1 MADEIQNTGIQFEDI
16 VPWVDDHG
24 DTGLSARL
32 KLKQNFDKIKA
43 WMDANHID
51 VDAVKEIIE
60 EYGVELFLSKLNDD
74 TAAGFITFLQGL
86 QVGNQFVSGLL
97 GNGGVFRR
105 DADGK
110 VYIEADKLYVRMKAY
125 FDNVE
130 IKDYEHTSGNRIAS
144 KAGLKCVKVEAYNT
158 DNELIEENPQ
168 TEPAGTSY
176 YRLYFRAKDGED
188 TIDNNF
194 VVGDQAFCDK
204 TTFDNNVLAHHRYW
218 RLVVGK
224 NGTLQDD
231 EEFGYID
238 LSASDKESG
247 SAVPLAGDDVSQLG
261 NRTNVERQGAIIEFV
276 GGENAPAYQ
285 IYQGINTYSLSGK
298 CKIDIGFDSQTGLAR
313 MNVAGNFRFGSP
325 VNTGSYIKY
334 DSQANQGKGQL
345 DIKAHVE
352 FTNSDE
358 ELNEIVQGHQ
368 KKYDDDIA
376 NLESFTEDLQR
387 QIDGAIETW
396 FMTGVPTLQNAPAN
410 EWTTDDEKDKHVGDL
425 YYDKAT
431 NHGYRF
437 MYDDENEVYLWTIL
451 TDEGVIEALRLAAQ
465 AQETADGKR
474 TVYSVW
480 EAWMKNNVNT
490 LEVGDLFIPTNDY
503 PNSQNPTYKARKVY
517 KCTTKGSATFEEVNY
532 TDDSAFNGY
541 VNAFLNG
548 TGASGDS
555 AIAAAIQKAIAGAL
569 GSGTVVA
576 GGLLLTSLIGM
587 RQYNGSGDKSDVSN
601 YTTWAGISGQYNA
614 NVLGGGMAAWYG
626 GGMVDKETL
635 TTQQIAQ
642 GWDTLRWAKGVDRFD
657 GSGYRADG
665 NISWNENGALTI
677 KNITTLSDSNNNN
690 ILNELATF
698 NSAFTFGTS
707 GQGST
712 TALYVTPQV
721 PFESLYI
728 GTSNDNKKE
737 VATQE
742 WVGNNYVST
751 AFFRQLF
758 RAFKPNETAEQADV
772 EVEPNTIDN
781 TISNI
786 KAMVGLWT
794 EQYISALGRG
804 ADGGGGGQGDVT
816 WALLAS
822 TATGGR
828 TIDISYLA
836 NALSGYVTST
846 SLANTLSSYATQSW
860 VTNQG
865 YALQTSVDALEFFN
879 SVSAQNNKVTLTTN
893 KNSSTILDF
902 THEHVWSEIL
912 DKPSTLQGYGIFD
925 TYIGSG
931 VISING
937 VQITPLVLDDV
948 TDKDVSLS
956 YGTRSTIASVGSKDI
971 HVTMP
976 AAYSLPTASSNAL
989 GGVQIGF
996 TTDAANR
1003 NYAVLLSGNKAYVNV
1018 PWTDTV
1024 YTHPSGGADTT
1035 ISAANGRVLS
1045 AITVNGLGHTTSVSY
1060 KALTMADMPSDMKF
1074 FNTIANVND
1083 GIIRFTGHNVTAQD
1097 VDFSHEHTWADIL
1110 DKPASL
1116 AGFGIDKN
1124 DPLLKENYLTIE
1136 FFERLFNAYNGESIV
1151 HANSTSTIDSI
1162 KAMFGF
1168 WTEQYIS
1175 ALGLGDD
1182 GETGSFNESQMWNA
1196 LGTSISV
1203 KRIASTY
1210 LENAT
1215 RFNAVTGGDNH
1226 INLSGIGVTSTTL
1239 DLTHEHSWWEI
1250 LDKPSSLQ
1258 GYGIYDTYIEGTTVY
1273 IGGAH
1278 IDVVP
1283 SGSVDLTGYAKESWV
1298 SANYQVKGNYLT
1310 SADLSGYLPKV
1321 GGIMTG
1327 DISRRMAADTSNYEN
1342 AIKWINFSAG
1352 KTIAAIGYH
1361 NTVQKIYLNPVGSS
1375 EIYNDAVGKYSLVI
1389 GNNTLTY
1396 NTKEIA
1402 TREWAQGYCVP
1413 KLGWWSSGDS
1423 HNVDSLTSGTTF
1435 AYTSHNAPTNGT
1447 VVSFSCTSNNYPL
1460 QLQGSYSGEYLYFR
1474 NLNGDNGTW
1483 NTWRYV
1489 IHSGNI
1495 GSQTVSNSDMV
1506 DGYHASSFAFVG
1518 SHNNLTASGNEFT
1531 TAASG
1536 QTGGYWI
1543 NYRTAGGMN
1552 GAITTYTLGN
1562 GNGGRAALDAS
1573 DITANGLLNSVS
1585 NGVTIQVGAQNSSW
1599 AHITNNAAVAFYF
1612 NNSICTDGH
1621 LYPYVNNTYSLGT
1634 SSNYWAGAYI
1644 ANINIGS
1651 NRYYGDGAYG
1661 INMNNSDLIGCNSIR
1676 TMDLSDDYT
1685 EGLLFARTN
1694 GNWDS
1699 FRAADSNFYFQ
1710 YNNGS
1715 NMMQMNTDGIYLYT
1729 GWLRTYGATGWY
1741 NQSYGGGWYMQDST
1755 WIRSY
1760 GGKYVYVDTY
1770 FQGVHVWAGSG
1781 GGADS
1786 NYALH
1791 VNGVG
1796 YFSSGVYSD
1805 GYVSALSDVRHKEIV
1820 GNTKLTV
1827 EQIANMRSVLFRWN
1841 DGKHDN
1847 GLYAGSIAQDWE
1859 NVLPQ
1864 VVGIEDNAEQTRS
1877 LQYGVA
1883 ALVSAITTARKVVDH
1898 EKRITELEKERDTWK
1913 EAYSFIK
1920 NAYEELKLKIA

>member
-32 KLKQNFDKIKA
+32 KLKRNFDKIKA

-74 TAAGFITFLQGL
+74 TAVGFITFLQGL

-224 NGTLQDD
+224 NSTLQDD

-376 NLESFTEDLQR
+376 NLESVTEDLQR

-410 EWTTDDEKDKHVGDL
+410 EWTTDDEKDKHIGDL

-437 MYDDENEVYLWTIL
+437 MYDNEEEAYLWTIL
-451 TDEGVIEALRLAAQ
+451 TDEDVIEALRLAAQ

-480 EAWMKNNVNT
+480 DAWMKNNVNT
-490 LEVGDLFIPTNDY
+490 LEVGDLFIPTANTT
-503 PNSQNPTYKARKVY
+503 QGGVTYKAKKVY
-517 KCTTKGSATFEEVNY
+517 KCTAEGSATFEEIAY

-541 VNAFLNG
+541 INAFLNG

-587 RQYNGSGDKSDVSN
+587 RQYNGTGDKSDVSN
-601 YTTWAGISGQYNA
+601 YTTWAGISGQYNT

-642 GWDTLRWAKGVDRFD
+642 GWDALRWAKGVDRFD

-712 TALYVTPQV
+712 TALYITPNV

-728 GTSNDNKKE
+728 GTSNANKKE

-865 YALQTSVDALEFFN
+865 YALQTSVDALEFLN

-893 KNSSTILDF
+893 KNNSTILDF

-925 TYIGSG
+925 TYIGNG

-937 VQITPLVLDDV
+937 VQITPLVLDDI
-948 TDKDVSLS
+948 TDKDTSLS

-1083 GIIRFTGHNVTAQD
+1083 GIIRFAGHNITAQD

-1136 FFERLFNAYNGESIV
+1136 FFERLFNAYNGENIV

-1203 KRIASTY
+1203 KRIATTY

-1226 INLSGIGVTSTTL
+1226 INLSGVGVTSTAL

-1327 DISRRMAADTSNYEN
+1327 DISRRMTADTSNYEN

-1402 TREWAQGYCVP
+1402 TQEWVTGHAVR
-1413 KLGWWSSGDS
+1413 KLDWWSSGDS
-1423 HNVDSLTSGTTF
+1423 HSVDSLTSGTTF
-1435 AYTSHNAPTNGT
+1435 AYTSHGAPTTGT
-1447 VVSFSCTSNNYPL
+1447 IVAFSCTNNGYPL
-1460 QLQGSYSGEYLYFR
+1460 QIQGSYSGEGLYFR
-1474 NLNGDNGTW
+1474 NYNGDNGTW
-1483 NTWRYV
+1483 KTWRSI

-1536 QTGGYWI
+1536 QAGSYWI

-1552 GAITTYTLGN
+1552 GAITIYTLGN

-1573 DITANGLLNSVS
+1573 NITANGLLNSVS

-1599 AHITNNAAVAFYF
+1599 AHITNNANVAFYF

-1621 LYPYVNNTYSLGT
+1621 LYPYANNTYSLGT

-1644 ANINIGS
+1644 ADINIGS

-1710 YNNGS
+1710 YNNGNS
-1715 NMMQMNTDGIYLYT
+1715 MMQMNTDGIYLYT

-1760 GGKYVYVDTY
+1760 GGKYVYVDSY

-1847 GLYAGSIAQDWE
+1847 GLYVGSIAQDWE